1 MGALASGGNHGPT
14 WRNWARTQS
23 AMPRTVVRPRDLEE
37 LVRAVVSTTTRG
49 GRLRAVG
56 AGHSFTGAAVTDDVQ
71 VHLDHLAGV
80 ERVEPLPD
88 GSAHVTV
95 GAGIRLR
102 ALNAALA
109 ARGLAMR
116 NLGDIDVQTLAGA
129 ISTGTHGT
137 GARLGGLATQVVRC
151 RLVTAAGEV
160 RDVSP
165 TQDPELFELARLG
178 LGTAGVLAALTLHVV
193 PAFRLRAQ
201 EEPMAL
207 PAVLEGLDALVDGND
222 HFEFFWFPSTDR
234 ALVHRNNRVTDGDE
248 QPLSPLRHLV
258 DDEILSNGMFT
269 VTNRLAAA
277 APRAVPAINAVASR
291 ALTARTYTGASADVL
306 ASRRRVRFRESE
318 YAIPREHAADVVR
331 EVDAWLRSTGE
342 PVPFPLEIRFA
353 APDDVWL
360 STAHGRDTAYVAVH
374 QYYRMPYRRYFDA
387 FERIVA
393 QVDGRPHWGKLHGLD
408 HVRLAGLYPHLADAQ
423 RVRARVDPTGTFRND
438 YVDRVLGPV
447 G

>member
-1 MGALASGGNHGPT
+1 MGARPPEGSAGPV

-23 AMPRTVVRPRDLEE
+23 ATPRVVARPRDLED
-37 LVRAVVSTTTRG
+37 LVRTVASTTDRG

-56 AGHSFTGAAVTDDVQ
+56 SGHSFTGAAVTDDVQ
-71 VHLDHLAGV
+71 LRLDALADV
-80 ERVEPLPD
+80 ERVDHLPD

-116 NLGDIDVQTLAGA
+116 NLGDIDAQTLAGA

-137 GARLGGLATQVVRC
+137 GARLGGLATQVVGC

-160 RDVSP
+160 RELSP
-165 TQDPELFELARLG
+165 TQDPDLFELARLG
-178 LGTAGVLAALTLHVV
+178 LGTAGVLAAVTLHVV
-193 PAFRLRAQ
+193 PAFRLRAHEQ
-201 EEPMAL
+201 PMAL
-207 PAVLEGLDALVDGND
+207 PEVLDGLDALVDD
-222 HFEFFWFPSTDR
+222 DEHVEFFWFPHTDR
-234 ALVHRNNRVTDGDE
+234 ALVHRRNRVTDGVE
-248 QPLSPLRHLV
+248 RPLSPLRHLV
-258 DDEILSNGMFT
+258 DDEILSNGVFAA
-269 VTNRLAAA
+269 TNRLAAA
-277 APRAVPAINAVASR
+277 LPRTVPRLNTVASR
-291 ALTARTYTGASADVL
+291 ALGARTYTGASADVFV
-306 ASRRRVRFRESE
+306 SRRRVRFCESE
-318 YAIPREHAADVVR
+318 YAIPRAHAADVVR

-353 APDDVWL
+353 APDDLWL
-360 STAHGRDTAYVAVH
+360 STAHGRETAYVAVH
-374 QYYRMPYRRYFDA
+374 QYYRMPYRRWFDA

-393 QVDGRPHWGKLHGLD
+393 QVEGRPHWGKLHRLD
-408 HVRLAGLYPHLADAQ
+408 HVRLGELYPRLADAQ

>member
-1 MGALASGGNHGPT
+1 M
-14 WRNWARTQS
+14 Q
-23 AMPRTVVRPRDLEE
+23 PRDLEE
-37 LVRAVVSTTTRG
+37 LVRTVASTTARG

-71 VHLDHLAGV
+71 LRLDDLAGV
-80 ERVEPLPD
+80 ERVVPLPD

-102 ALNAALA
+102 TLNAALA

-137 GARLGGLATQVVRC
+137 GARLGGLATQVVGC
-151 RLVTAAGEV
+151 RLVTAAGDVHE
-160 RDVSP
+160 VSP
-165 TQDPELFELARLG
+165 THDPELFELARLG
-178 LGTAGVLAALTLHVV
+178 LGTAGVLAAVILHVV

-201 EEPMAL
+201 EQPMAL
-207 PAVLEGLDALVDGND
+207 ATVLADLDALVDGND
-222 HFEFFWFPSTDR
+222 HFEFFWFPHTSG
-234 ALVHRNNRVTDGDE
+234 ALVRRNNRVSDDVE

-258 DDEILSNGMFT
+258 DDELLSNGVFA

-277 APRAVPAINAVASR
+277 VPRAVPRINAVASR
-291 ALTARTYTGASADVL
+291 ALTARTYTGASADVFV
-306 ASRRRVRFRESE
+306 SRRRVRFCEME
-318 YAIPREHAADVVR
+318 YALPRAHVTDVLR
-331 EVDAWLRSTGE
+331 ELDGWLRGTGE

-353 APDDVWL
+353 APDDLWL
-360 STAHGRDTAYVAVH
+360 STAHGRETAYVAAH
-374 QYYRMPYRRYFDA
+374 QYYRMPYRRWFDA
-387 FERIVA
+387 FERIA
-393 QVDGRPHWGKLHGLD
+393 GQVGGRPHWGKLHGLD
-408 HVRLAGLYPHLADAQ
+408 HARLRELYPHLADAQ